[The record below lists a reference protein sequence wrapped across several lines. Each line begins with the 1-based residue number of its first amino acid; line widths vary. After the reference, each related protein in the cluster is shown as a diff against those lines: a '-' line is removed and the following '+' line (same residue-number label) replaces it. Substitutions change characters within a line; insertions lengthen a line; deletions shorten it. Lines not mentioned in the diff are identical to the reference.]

1 MKKGLIIQL
10 LAVIMCLMLAA
21 FLIFI
26 SNKDIE
32 KEHALF
38 YAVSIDNGD
47 MYFGHYYNDTVH
59 NAWIIRKNEQGGLST
74 NSIRDLVWKPAGDVK
89 INSEKVIVVTQLAD
103 DSPVVKAIREAK

>member
-1 MKKGLIIQL
+1 MKKGTIIL
-10 LAVIMCLMLAA
+10 SIIMIVCGILASILTY
-21 FLIFI
+21 IGW
-26 SNKDIE
+26 
-32 KEHALF
+32 KEHNKEHDLF

>member
-1 MKKGLIIQL
+1 MKKGIIIRSV
-10 LAVIMCLMLAA
+10 VIILCLTVAA
-21 FLIFI
+21 FLIVI
-26 SNKDIE
+26 SNKNIE
-32 KEHALF
+32 KERNLF

-59 NAWIIRKNEQGGLST
+59 NAWIIRKNDQGGLST

-89 INSEKVIVVTQLAD
+89 INSEKVVVVTQLAD

>member
-1 MKKGLIIQL
+1 MKKGIIIRSV
-10 LAVIMCLMLAA
+10 VIILCLTVAA
-21 FLIFI
+21 FLIVI
-26 SNKDIE
+26 SNKNIE
-32 KEHALF
+32 KERNLF